1 MEGITFD
8 APERPTVEGPLIFLA
23 GPIQGAPL
31 WQTEAISMIRTYST
45 TVHIAS
51 PRRRKL
57 ERLIKP
63 TASFAARF
71 TESFVGEM
79 YIEQVD
85 WETRYLNRAA
95 ENGCILFWLAKE
107 ENHICT
113 RAYAQTSRFELAE
126 WKKGAD
132 GIRISRWLSASSMA
146 SAVSTTCDIAS
157 AKIFQKCQSSTTS
170 GKPARPQF
178 NLPANSGSRL
188 RQTSGGYPLYAFSN
202 SAISNFFIFKNACV
216 TRAICS
222 GVPCPIILFI
232 AVGTICHDSPNLS
245 FNQPHCSAF
254 GSAESLP
261 Q

>member
-126 WKKGAD
+126 WKERCRWNPNIKMVV
-132 GIRISRWLSASSMA
+132 GIEHG
-146 SAVSTTCDIAS
+146 
-157 AKIFQKCQSSTTS
+157 FS
-170 GKPARPQF
+170 GEHYMRH
-178 NLPANSGSRL
+178 RL
-188 RQTSGGYPLYAFSN
+188 RQDFPEMPIFDDLWKTCQA
-202 SAISNFFIFKNACV
+202 AIQLARK
-216 TRAICS
+216 
-222 GVPCPIILFI
+222 
-232 AVGTICHDSPNLS
+232 
-245 FNQPHCSAF
+245 
-254 GSAESLP
+254 
-261 Q
+261 